1 MDNVQ
6 LYSNIIKFIS
16 TMCDN
21 NVHQQAIMNAL
32 NSKIA
37 WMVSLRG
44 VKFKQY
50 TNSKEMPI
58 TYYGYNFVSSGSH
71 KDYAVRLMND
81 YLFDFC
87 IEFMSEKLK
96 EARELE
102 SKKPE
107 KDQMPFRSL
116 NIELAN
122 PNYTGLYQEAVQQ
135 QRLGGSLYIRIGE
148 LGDYLTGITTGNQSK
163 RELYDKLKDIYDGD
177 IYPNVVAI
185 DKGREPVFGL
195 PIQCLMYSDLDP
207 IKDSKVKR
215 AIMTSLKSGMAR
227 RSFLFV
233 PKDNKVIMNYP
244 LPTEQKEEAIASSV
258 ALRSILL
265 KRFYTIPQNAVYTLS
280 PTAQALLAQ
289 YRQECIDFFNAYDEE
304 EIVRI
309 ERKESWWKVLKL
321 GIALGVL
328 AEPQNLSVGEQYLK
342 QAIDFNL
349 SLGRS
354 LSTIL
359 NLRHKDDFDVAI
371 QYFRS
376 RIGEIASRADLRAL
390 GIGKGDFARWIL
402 KNEELL
408 AEELEI
414 VHGIKIIPF
423 QERPNV
429 RSWQVIKIGEEE
441 ENERVDTTSS
451 ANITM

>member
-1 MDNVQ
+1 MDNSQ
-6 LYSNIIKFIS
+6 LYSNIIRFIS

-21 NVHQQAIMNAL
+21 NVHSQAVMNSL

-50 TNSKEMPI
+50 GNSKEMPI

-71 KDYAVRLMND
+71 KDYVIRLMND

-87 IEFMSEKLK
+87 IDYMKEKLK
-96 EARELE
+96 TAVEMEH
-102 SKKPE
+102 KKPD
-107 KDQMPFRSL
+107 KDQVPFRSL

-135 QRLGGSLYIRIGE
+135 ERLGGALYIRIGE
-148 LGDYLTGITTGNQSK
+148 LGDYLAGITTGNQSK

-177 IYPNVVAI
+177 IYPNVVAV
-185 DKGREPVFGL
+185 DKGREPVLGL
-195 PIQCLMYSDLDP
+195 PVQCLMYSDLDP
-207 IKDSKVKR
+207 IRDTKVKR

-227 RSFLFV
+227 RSFIFV
-233 PKDNKVIMNYP
+233 PKDNKTIMNYP
-244 LPTEQKEEAIASSV
+244 LPSHMKEEAIASSII
-258 ALRSILL
+258 LRSILL
-265 KRFYTIPQNAVYTLS
+265 KRFYAIPQNAVYTLS
-280 PTAQALLAQ
+280 STAQALLAQ

-321 GIALGVL
+321 SIALGAL
-328 AEPQNLSVGEQYLK
+328 AEPQNLVIGEQYLK

-349 SLGRS
+349 SLGKS
-354 LSTIL
+354 LSIIL
-359 NLRHKDDFDVAI
+359 NLRNKDDFDVAI
-371 QYFRS
+371 QYFKS
-376 RIGEIASRADLRAL
+376 RVGDIATRADLRRL
-390 GIGKGDFARWIL
+390 GIGKGDFARWVL
-402 KNEELL
+402 KNEEVI

-423 QERPNV
+423 RESANI
-429 RSWQVIKIGEEE
+429 RSWQVMKIGDNIDEFNDAESG
-441 ENERVDTTSS
+441 ENPAV
-451 ANITM
+451 